1 MGAYVG
7 VDVLCE
13 CEVFCVWRLTRKRSL
28 GMNTRQAQGWERIG
42 RTDARMKKIFA
53 RMQSNG
59 NTADENF
66 WRDTVEPIHV
76 LRKFLNGCSRTD
88 TRLTKIFERIRTKGW
103 TAEEK
108 LWTDGCV
115 MCRVFLANS
124 RRERGTYSMHIFLRS
139 RKSFACSRVKM
150 MNENNWAFLNPLI
163 SYDVVFFLFKL
174 CDANLWR
181 FQFQSAWK
189 IKSFIDKFRVLLSYR
204 LRFRWSTL
212 IDMLRPV

>member
-13 CEVFCVWRLTRKRSL
+13 CEVFFVWPLTRKRSL
-28 GMNTRQAQGWERIG
+28 GMNARQAQGWERIG

-59 NTADENF
+59 NMADENF

-115 MCRVFLANS
+115 MCRVFLEQIHGVNEVRIQCIFFCDHGSHSLA
-124 RRERGTYSMHIFLRS
+124 REWKWWMKIT
-139 RKSFACSRVKM
+139 
-150 MNENNWAFLNPLI
+150 E
-163 SYDVVFFLFKL
+163 LF
-174 CDANLWR
+174 
-181 FQFQSAWK
+181 S
-189 IKSFIDKFRVLLSYR
+189 IH
-204 LRFRWSTL
+204 
-212 IDMLRPV
+212 